1 MFCSK
6 HAIYT
11 PNDLEMPFEHDN
23 FRLPKQKHYTP
34 YVPRFHDPA
43 TPKKIIIIKIKNNFF
58 KELNSCSTNYAMP

>member
-43 TPKKIIIIKIKNNFF
+43 TPKKNNNNKNKKQFLQRIK
-58 KELNSCSTNYAMP
+58 